1 MDKEIVNL
9 LIYYLSLP
17 CYIEAL
23 KEYQHQ
29 IAQNYYATHSLVGTA
44 VFDKESN
51 DYQRAISV
59 EHSAIDIITAERA
72 NEYHRKRLEKRYSLL
87 LEEFT
92 ADELERLRSD
102 LYADL
107 DLFKRAYDWIQE
119 IEYYRDSHYRVQEAK
134 RLEQVEWPTEQQIMA
149 LDDAEAEL
157 FEMFGV

>member
-17 CYIEAL
+17 CYIEVL
-23 KEYQHQ
+23 KEYQRR

-44 VFDKESN
+44 VLDKESN

-59 EHSAIDIITAERA
+59 ECSAIDIITAERA

-92 ADELERLRSD
+92 TEELERLRSD

-107 DLFKRAYDWIQE
+107 DLFQRAYEWIQE
-119 IEYYRDSHYRVQEAK
+119 IEYYLDSHYRVQEVE
-134 RLEQVEWPTEQQIMA
+134 RLELIERPTEQQIMA